1 MSHAGPPPDGRRNAR
16 VPVALQ
22 LEYRSAGAFLVAY
35 TTNLSKGGLFVDTST
50 PLPIGTLVAMQL
62 RAPNTPVCEIQ
73 GTVAWLRPE
82 STGPGQPAGMGIV
95 IDTAAEQYGAVVDE
109 IAFSFTGIQILLATG
124 EAAPRAILSRYL
136 RSILAC
142 RIVDIDF
149 STRPEGM
156 PDNIDLAVIDLDSSG
171 PEGAEL
177 IQTLRS
183 DQHTA
188 TTPIIALGQLE
199 RDRLRAHQRGAE
211 EAITNPPLFAE
222 LQSAVIRC
230 IAKPT
235 NVR

>member
-1 MSHAGPPPDGRRNAR
+1 MSNAGTPDHRRSAR
-16 VPVALQ
+16 VPVTLE

-35 TTNLSKGGLFVDTST
+35 TANLSKGGIFIDTGS
-50 PLPIGTLVAMQL
+50 PLPIGTVVAMRL
-62 RAPNTPVCEIQ
+62 RAPNTPACEVQ

-109 IAFSFTGIQILLATG
+109 IAFTFAGIQIILGTG

-142 RIVDIDF
+142 RIIDVDYTIGIDAL
-149 STRPEGM
+149 PG
-156 PDNIDLAVIDLDSSG
+156 NIDLAVIDLDSSG
-171 PEGAEL
+171 PEGAQL
-177 IQTLRS
+177 IQTLRFDARTS
-183 DQHTA
+183 

-199 RDRLRAHQRGAE
+199 RDRMRAHQRGAD

-235 NVR
+235 TVR

>member
-1 MSHAGPPPDGRRNAR
+1 MNNGGPPDHRRSAR
-16 VPVALQ
+16 VPVALE

-35 TTNLSKGGLFVDTST
+35 TTNLSKGGIFIETST
-50 PLPIGTLVAMQL
+50 PLPIGTVVAMQL
-62 RAPNTPVCEIQ
+62 HAPLTPACDVQ

-95 IDTAAEQYGAVVDE
+95 IDTSADQYGAVVDQ
-109 IAFSFTGIQILLATG
+109 IAFSFSGIHILLGTG

-142 RIVDIDF
+142 RILDVDF
-149 STRPEGM
+149 TASLGVL

-171 PEGAEL
+171 PEGAQL
-177 IQTLRS
+177 IQNLR
-183 DQHTA
+183 DNARTA

-199 RDRLRAHQRGAE
+199 RDRMRAHQRGAD

-230 IAKPT
+230 IAKPSA
-235 NVR
+235 VR